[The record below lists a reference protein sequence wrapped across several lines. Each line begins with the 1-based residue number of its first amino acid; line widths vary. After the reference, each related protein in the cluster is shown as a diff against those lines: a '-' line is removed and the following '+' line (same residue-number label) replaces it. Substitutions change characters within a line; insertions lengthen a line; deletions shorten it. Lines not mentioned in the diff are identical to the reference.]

1 MTEEK
6 KQAGAKERSQAILEE
21 QRRLRKEKF
30 LSNPALI
37 IGLVGMV
44 IIVLAALVL
53 PAVSSVDPNEMKVLD
68 RNHRGQNIF
77 SVLMNSEGTCL
88 SALCTERGSPFA
100 LGEL

>member
-53 PAVSSVDPNEMKVLD
+53 PAGIKPTSLT
-68 RNHRGQNIF
+68 
-77 SVLMNSEGTCL
+77 LAGTAGR
-88 SALCTERGSPFA
+88 STVGV
-100 LGEL
+100 